1 MSNNQILNIESLS
14 NLTSLKYLNM
24 SNNLIYNLSSF
35 NNLSSLEHLILS
47 RNQIILAEGDALS
60 GLKNLKTI
68 DLSNN
73 KIKLLPETLFQ
84 ELVSLESINLGYNE
98 LKSFSL
104 AKNRDVLKSL
114 VLSFNQLDD
123 TILGKLNQFSN
134 LTELDLSS
142 NRFSLIKKIYN
153 YKFKNLKS
161 LILSNTNSYLI
172 FAFLNCAN
180 IQHLDLSHNDLASI
194 NIEIFKNFPN
204 LKKIYLSN
212 TNLNNYS
219 MLNFFDD
226 IVELDIS
233 DNGLKGINLDFI
245 LKNSIRYVKLSNNQI
260 LNQVNRYL
268 IVRVNKTYKQ
278 FYLSNCNLRVITK
291 EIQEMIMNVEHLDI
305 SLNEIYSFTDETLL
319 TKNSYNKHYFNLA
332 DLRSVNLTKSL
343 SDKLANNVYFFNRA
357 LENAYLSAN
366 ELKNFP
372 QFCKQN
378 LNLKCNLA
386 KLVLS
391 SNKLTQITFFDLM
404 YLENLEHLDLSDN
417 IISSVEANSFENL
430 LNLEA
435 LLLHSNEISHLSIQ
449 LFNGLSNLKHL
460 NLSFNKIA
468 FLDSYLFQELS
479 KLEVIDLSNN
489 LIAHIKENAFLNL
502 VNLRDLYINN
512 VNMSRN
518 LSVDLNSFV
527 GLDSIQN
534 VYILKSDLLNER
546 TKFIFK
552 DLVRRKNEENVRV
565 ILSWKYYKSVNII
578 TQDAYQDCYLT
589 LLFIKYNIHFNLKK
603 DISSFSNSCDGL
615 YLPLNSSKEFFIKD
629 VG

>member
-1 MSNNQILNIESLS
+1 
-14 NLTSLKYLNM
+14 M

-35 NNLSSLEHLILS
+35 NDLASLEHLVLS
-47 RNQIILAEGDALS
+47 RNQVILAEGEALA
-60 GLKNLKTI
+60 GLKSLKTI
-68 DLSNN
+68 DLSHNR
-73 KIKLLPETLFQ
+73 IKLLPETLFQ
-84 ELVSLESINLGYNE
+84 ELVGLESINLGWNE

-114 VLSFNQLDD
+114 VLSSNQLDD
-123 TILGKLNQFSN
+123 TILGKLSQFSN
-134 LTELDLSS
+134 LSELDLSS
-142 NRFSLIKKIYN
+142 NRLSLMRKVYN
-153 YKFKNLKS
+153 FKFENLKT
-161 LILSNTNSYLI
+161 LILSNTNSYLV

-180 IQHLDLSHNDLASI
+180 VQHLDLSNNDLASI
-194 NIEIFKNFPN
+194 NIEILKNFPK
-204 LKKIYLSN
+204 LKKIFLSS

-219 MLNFFDD
+219 MLNFFDG

-233 DNGLKGINLDFI
+233 DNRLQGINLDFI
-245 LKNSIRYVKLSNNQI
+245 LKDSIQSVKLSNNQI

-268 IVRVNKTYKQ
+268 IEKTIKNYKY
-278 FYLSNCNLRVITK
+278 FYLSNCNVRVFTK
-291 EIQEMIMNVEHLDI
+291 EIQQMIVNVEYLDI

-319 TKNSYNKHYFNLA
+319 TKNSYNKHYFDLV

-343 SDKLANNVYFFNRA
+343 SPKLANNVYFFNRA

-366 ELKNFP
+366 ELNNFP

-386 KLVLS
+386 QLVLS
-391 SNKLTQITFFDLM
+391 SNKLAQIKFFDLM

-430 LNLEA
+430 LNLET
-435 LLLHSNEISHLSIQ
+435 LSLHSNEIGRLSIQ

-460 NLSFNKIA
+460 NLSFNRIE
-468 FLDSYLFQELS
+468 FLDSYLFEELS

-489 LIAHIKENAFLNL
+489 LLAHIKENAFFDL
-502 VNLRDLYINN
+502 VNLRDLHINN
-512 VNMSRN
+512 VNMSRS

-534 VYILKSDLLNER
+534 VYILKSDLLSER

-552 DLVRRKNEENVRV
+552 DLVRRKNEANVRF

-578 TQDAYQDCYLT
+578 TQDEYQDCYLT

-615 YLPLNSSKEFFIKD
+615 YLPVNSSKEYFIKD
-629 VG
+629 FD